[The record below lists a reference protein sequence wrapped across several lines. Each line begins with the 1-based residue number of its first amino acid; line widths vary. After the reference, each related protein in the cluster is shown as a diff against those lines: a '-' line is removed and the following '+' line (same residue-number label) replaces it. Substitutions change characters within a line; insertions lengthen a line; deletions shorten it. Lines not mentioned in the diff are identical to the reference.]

1 MNKRRSKVAK
11 PIFTHAPPAWCSQL
25 CQNSMNED
33 CITKCAPKRNTS
45 CFVLKEG
52 INLEDLPS
60 FPQRAWQNE
69 MTGAERQAV
78 AGVYLKV
85 IVDQM
90 MGIRNGPSRSYPE
103 SIQARRFL
111 EKISKQNLLS
121 NLPEPKSSAQNGQTV
136 TPASD

>member
-1 MNKRRSKVAK
+1 M
-11 PIFTHAPPAWCSQL
+11 
-25 CQNSMNED
+25 
-33 CITKCAPKRNTS
+33 
-45 CFVLKEG
+45 
-52 INLEDLPS
+52 EDLPS